1 MNHPAVTDHPRA
13 SRLHRGQGIWL
24 AFVILV
30 GLNLRPFLTS
40 SGTLARA
47 VSDGL
52 DMALANMAWLT
63 LLPMM
68 VMGLGAFCMPSI
80 RKTLSIRQV
89 VMVSLLILCL
99 GCALRWAV
107 PNGASLIAT
116 ALLCGA
122 GVAML
127 QAVMP
132 GIIKAQFPAHTAQVT
147 GVYSATLMGG
157 GALGAQITPL
167 ISELADSWR
176 IALAFWALPIGI
188 AMWIAW
194 KVVPRRGR
202 GVTGSLPSLDLLR
215 RPRTW
220 TLMLCFGLINGGY
233 ASLVTWLATFYQ
245 GHGWTTAA
253 SGALV
258 ALLSVA
264 QAVAAFLMPT
274 LAARNKDRRPWIWLA
289 LAFQLAG
296 FAAFA
301 YLPDTAPYLWGVI
314 IGIGL
319 GGCFSLVLLVALDH
333 FPDAARAGTLSA
345 LMQGGGFPIAALF
358 PMISA
363 WLFEIS
369 GDFNAA
375 WMLHGGLVVCVALL
389 AWRFKPSDYPR
400 VMRAGAARADADLPA

>member
-1 MNHPAVTDHPRA
+1 MTSSVSPRA
-13 SRLHRGQGIWL
+13 QGLWL

-40 SGTLARA
+40 SGTLARDVA
-47 VSDGL
+47 EGL
-52 DMALANMAWLT
+52 GMALGDMAWLT

-68 VMGLGAFCMPSI
+68 IMGLGAFCMPSV
-80 RKTLSIRQV
+80 RRVLSVRHV
-89 VMVSLLILCL
+89 VMVSLIILCL
-99 GCALRWAV
+99 GCALRWIV
-107 PNGASLIAT
+107 PNGLSLIST

-132 GIIKAQFPAHTAQVT
+132 GIIKEQFPNHIAQVT

-167 ISELADSWR
+167 VSALSDSWR
-176 IALAFWALPIGI
+176 IALAFWALPISV
-188 AMWIAW
+188 ALWIAW
-194 KVVPRRGR
+194 KVVPRAARGAA
-202 GVTGSLPSLDLLR
+202 GALPSLELLR

-220 TLMLCFGLINGGY
+220 SLMLCFGLINGGY

-245 GHGWTTAA
+245 DHGWSLAA
-253 SGALV
+253 SGTLV

-264 QAVAAFLMPT
+264 QAVAAFLLPT
-274 LAARNKDRRPWIWLA
+274 LAARNKDRRAWIWLA
-289 LAFQLAG
+289 LVFQLIG

-301 YLPDTAPYLWGVI
+301 WMADTAPYLWGVI

-333 FPDAARAGTLSA
+333 FGDAARAGTLSA
-345 LMQGGGFPIAALF
+345 LMQGGGFPIASLF

-363 WLFEIS
+363 WLREYS
-369 GDFNAA
+369 GGFNAA
-375 WMLHGGLVVCVALL
+375 WMLHCVLVLAVAVL
-389 AWRFKPSDYPR
+389 AWRFQPAHY
-400 VMRAGAARADADLPA
+400 ARIMKDERKA

>member
-1 MNHPAVTDHPRA
+1 MTTPVAPRPPGAHA
-13 SRLHRGQGIWL
+13 SQGLWL

-40 SGTLARA
+40 SGTLARDVA
-47 VSDGL
+47 KGL
-52 DMALANMAWLT
+52 GMELGEMAWLT

-68 VMGLGAFCMPSI
+68 IMGLGAFCMPSV
-80 RKTLSIRQV
+80 RRVLSVRHI
-89 VMVSLLILCL
+89 VMVSLIILCL
-99 GCALRWAV
+99 GCALRWIV
-107 PNGASLIAT
+107 PNGLSLIST

-132 GIIKAQFPAHTAQVT
+132 GIIKEQFPQHTAQVT

-157 GALGAQITPL
+157 GALGAQITPW
-167 ISELADSWR
+167 ISSLSDSWR
-176 IALAFWALPIGI
+176 VALAFWALPISV
-188 AMWIAW
+188 ALWIAW
-194 KVVPRRGR
+194 KVVPRVARG
-202 GVTGSLPSLDLLR
+202 GAAGLPSLALLR
-215 RPRTW
+215 LPRTW
-220 TLMLCFGLINGGY
+220 SLMLCFGLINGGY

-245 GHGWTTAA
+245 DHGWSAAA
-253 SGALV
+253 SGTLV

-264 QAVAAFLMPT
+264 QAVAAFLLPT
-274 LAARNKDRRPWIWLA
+274 LAARNKDRRGWIWLA

-301 YLPDTAPYLWGVI
+301 WIPDAAPYLWGII

-333 FPDAARAGTLSA
+333 FTDAARAGTLSA

-363 WLFEIS
+363 WLS
-369 GDFNAA
+369 DYTGGFNAA
-375 WMLHGGLVVCVALL
+375 WMLHCVLVLGVVVLT
-389 AWRFKPSDYPR
+389 WRFQPADYER
-400 VMRAGAARADADLPA
+400 VMQGKPRT

>member
-1 MNHPAVTDHPRA
+1 MTKPVAPRPPGAHA
-13 SRLHRGQGIWL
+13 SQGFWL

-40 SGTLARA
+40 SGTLARDVA
-47 VSDGL
+47 QGL
-52 DMALANMAWLT
+52 GMELGEMAWLT

-68 VMGLGAFCMPSI
+68 IMGLGAFCMPSV
-80 RKTLSIRQV
+80 RRVLSVRHI
-89 VMVSLLILCL
+89 VMVSLIILCL
-99 GCALRWAV
+99 GCALRWIV
-107 PNGASLIAT
+107 PNGLSLIST

-132 GIIKAQFPAHTAQVT
+132 GIIKEQFPQHTAQVT

-157 GALGAQITPL
+157 GALGAQITPW
-167 ISELADSWR
+167 ISTLSDSWR
-176 IALAFWALPIGI
+176 VALAFWALPISV
-188 AMWIAW
+188 ALWIAW
-194 KVVPRRGR
+194 KVVPRVARG
-202 GVTGSLPSLDLLR
+202 GAAGLPSLALLR
-215 RPRTW
+215 LPRTW
-220 TLMLCFGLINGGY
+220 SLMLCFGLINGGY

-245 GHGWTTAA
+245 DHGWSAAA
-253 SGALV
+253 SGTLV

-264 QAVAAFLMPT
+264 QAVAAFLLPT
-274 LAARNKDRRPWIWLA
+274 LAAKNKDRRGWIWLA
-289 LAFQLAG
+289 LGFQLAG

-301 YLPDTAPYLWGVI
+301 WIPDAAPYLWGII

-333 FPDAARAGTLSA
+333 FTDAARAGTLSA

-363 WLFEIS
+363 WLS
-369 GDFNAA
+369 DYTGGFNAA
-375 WMLHGGLVVCVALL
+375 WMLHCVLVLGVVVLT
-389 AWRFKPSDYPR
+389 WRFQPADYER
-400 VMRAGAARADADLPA
+400 VMQGKPRA

>member
-1 MNHPAVTDHPRA
+1 MTTPVAPRPPGAHA
-13 SRLHRGQGIWL
+13 SQGLWL

-40 SGTLARA
+40 SGTLARDVA
-47 VSDGL
+47 NGL
-52 DMALANMAWLT
+52 GMELGEMAWLT

-68 VMGLGAFCMPSI
+68 IMGLGAFCMPSV
-80 RKTLSIRQV
+80 RRVLSVRHI
-89 VMVSLLILCL
+89 VMVSLIILCL
-99 GCALRWAV
+99 GCALRWIV
-107 PNGASLIAT
+107 PNGLSLIST

-132 GIIKAQFPAHTAQVT
+132 GIIKEQFPQHTAQVT

-157 GALGAQITPL
+157 GALGAQITPW
-167 ISELADSWR
+167 ISSLSDSWR
-176 IALAFWALPIGI
+176 VALAFWALPISV
-188 AMWIAW
+188 ALWIAW
-194 KVVPRRGR
+194 KVVPRVARG
-202 GVTGSLPSLDLLR
+202 GAAGLPSLALLR
-215 RPRTW
+215 LPRTW
-220 TLMLCFGLINGGY
+220 SLMLCFGLINGGY

-245 GHGWTTAA
+245 DHGWSAAA
-253 SGALV
+253 SGTLV

-264 QAVAAFLMPT
+264 QAVAAFLLPT
-274 LAARNKDRRPWIWLA
+274 LAAKNKDRRGWIWLA

-301 YLPDTAPYLWGVI
+301 WIPDAAPYLWGII

-333 FPDAARAGTLSA
+333 FTDAARAGTLSA

-363 WLFEIS
+363 WLS
-369 GDFNAA
+369 DYTGGFNAA
-375 WMLHGGLVVCVALL
+375 WMLHCVLVLGVVVLT
-389 AWRFKPSDYPR
+389 WRFQPADYER
-400 VMRAGAARADADLPA
+400 VMQGKPRA

>member
-1 MNHPAVTDHPRA
+1 MTSSVSPRA
-13 SRLHRGQGIWL
+13 QGLWL

-40 SGTLARA
+40 SGTLARDVA
-47 VSDGL
+47 EGL
-52 DMALANMAWLT
+52 GMALGDMAWLT

-68 VMGLGAFCMPSI
+68 IMGLGAFCMPSV
-80 RKTLSIRQV
+80 RRVLSVRHV
-89 VMVSLLILCL
+89 VMVSLIILCL
-99 GCALRWAV
+99 GCALRWIV
-107 PNGASLIAT
+107 PNGLSLIST

-132 GIIKAQFPAHTAQVT
+132 GIIKEQFPNHIAQVT

-167 ISELADSWR
+167 VSALSDSWR
-176 IALAFWALPIGI
+176 IALAFWALPISV
-188 AMWIAW
+188 ALWIAW
-194 KVVPRRGR
+194 KVVPRAARGAA
-202 GVTGSLPSLDLLR
+202 GALPSLELLR

-220 TLMLCFGLINGGY
+220 SLMLCFGLINGGY

-245 GHGWTTAA
+245 DHGWSLAA
-253 SGALV
+253 SGTLV

-264 QAVAAFLMPT
+264 QAVAAFLLPT
-274 LAARNKDRRPWIWLA
+274 LAARNKDRRAWIWLA
-289 LAFQLAG
+289 LVFQLIG

-301 YLPDTAPYLWGVI
+301 WMPDTAPYLWGVI

-333 FPDAARAGTLSA
+333 FGDAARAGTLSA
-345 LMQGGGFPIAALF
+345 LMQGGGFPIASLF

-363 WLFEIS
+363 WLREYS
-369 GDFNAA
+369 GGFNAA
-375 WMLHGGLVVCVALL
+375 WMLHCVLVLAVAVL
-389 AWRFKPSDYPR
+389 AWRFQPAHY
-400 VMRAGAARADADLPA
+400 ARIMKDERKA

>member
-1 MNHPAVTDHPRA
+1 MTSSVSPRA
-13 SRLHRGQGIWL
+13 QGLWL

-40 SGTLARA
+40 SGTLARDVA
-47 VSDGL
+47 EGL
-52 DMALANMAWLT
+52 GMALGDMAWLT

-68 VMGLGAFCMPSI
+68 IMGLGAFCMPSV
-80 RKTLSIRQV
+80 RRVLSVRHV
-89 VMVSLLILCL
+89 VMVSLIILCL
-99 GCALRWAV
+99 GCALRWIV
-107 PNGASLIAT
+107 PNGLSLIST

-132 GIIKAQFPAHTAQVT
+132 GIIKEQFPNHIAQVT

-167 ISELADSWR
+167 VSALSDSWR
-176 IALAFWALPIGI
+176 IALAFWALPISV
-188 AMWIAW
+188 ALWIAW
-194 KVVPRRGR
+194 KVVPRAARGAA
-202 GVTGSLPSLDLLR
+202 GALPSLELLR

-220 TLMLCFGLINGGY
+220 SLMLCFGLINGGY

-245 GHGWTTAA
+245 DHGWSLAA
-253 SGALV
+253 SGTLV

-264 QAVAAFLMPT
+264 QAVAAFLLPT
-274 LAARNKDRRPWIWLA
+274 LAARNKDRRAWIWLA
-289 LAFQLAG
+289 LVFQLIG

-301 YLPDTAPYLWGVI
+301 WMPDTAPYLWGVI

-333 FPDAARAGTLSA
+333 FGDAARAGTLSA
-345 LMQGGGFPIAALF
+345 LMQGGGFPIASLF

-363 WLFEIS
+363 WLREYS
-369 GDFNAA
+369 GGFNAA
-375 WMLHGGLVVCVALL
+375 WMLHCVLVLAVAVL
-389 AWRFKPSDYPR
+389 AWLFQPAHY
-400 VMRAGAARADADLPA
+400 ARIMKDERKA

>member
-1 MNHPAVTDHPRA
+1 MTSSVSPRA
-13 SRLHRGQGIWL
+13 QGLWL

-40 SGTLARA
+40 SGTLARDVA
-47 VSDGL
+47 EGL
-52 DMALANMAWLT
+52 GMALGDMAWLT

-68 VMGLGAFCMPSI
+68 IMGLGAFCMPSV
-80 RKTLSIRQV
+80 RRVLSVRHV
-89 VMVSLLILCL
+89 VMVSLIILCL
-99 GCALRWAV
+99 GCALRWIV
-107 PNGASLIAT
+107 PNGLSLIST

-132 GIIKAQFPAHTAQVT
+132 GIIKEQFPNHIAQVT

-167 ISELADSWR
+167 VSALSDSWR
-176 IALAFWALPIGI
+176 IALAFWALPISV
-188 AMWIAW
+188 ALWIAW
-194 KVVPRRGR
+194 KVVPPAVRGAA
-202 GVTGSLPSLDLLR
+202 GALPSLELLR

-220 TLMLCFGLINGGY
+220 SLMLCFGLINGGY

-245 GHGWTTAA
+245 DHGWSLAA
-253 SGALV
+253 SGTLV

-264 QAVAAFLMPT
+264 QAVAAFLLPT
-274 LAARNKDRRPWIWLA
+274 LAARNKDRRAWIWLA
-289 LAFQLAG
+289 LVFQLIG

-301 YLPDTAPYLWGVI
+301 WMPDTAPYLWGVI

-333 FPDAARAGTLSA
+333 FGDAARAGTLSA
-345 LMQGGGFPIAALF
+345 LMQGGGFPIASLF

-363 WLFEIS
+363 WLREYS
-369 GDFNAA
+369 GGFNAA
-375 WMLHGGLVVCVALL
+375 WMLHCVLVLAVAVL
-389 AWRFKPSDYPR
+389 AWRFQPAHY
-400 VMRAGAARADADLPA
+400 ARIMKDERKA

>member
-1 MNHPAVTDHPRA
+1 MTSSVSPRA
-13 SRLHRGQGIWL
+13 QGLWL

-40 SGTLARA
+40 SGTLARDVA
-47 VSDGL
+47 EGL
-52 DMALANMAWLT
+52 GMALGDMAWLT

-68 VMGLGAFCMPSI
+68 IMGLGAFCMPSV
-80 RKTLSIRQV
+80 RRVLSVRHI
-89 VMVSLLILCL
+89 VMVSLIILCL
-99 GCALRWAV
+99 GCALRWIV
-107 PNGASLIAT
+107 PNGLSLIST

-132 GIIKAQFPAHTAQVT
+132 GIIKEQFPNHIAQVT

-167 ISELADSWR
+167 VSALSDSWR
-176 IALAFWALPIGI
+176 IALAFWALPISV
-188 AMWIAW
+188 ALWIAW
-194 KVVPRRGR
+194 KVVPRAVRGA
-202 GVTGSLPSLDLLR
+202 GGALPSLELLR

-220 TLMLCFGLINGGY
+220 SLMLCFGLINGGY

-245 GHGWTTAA
+245 DHGWSLAA
-253 SGALV
+253 SGTLV

-264 QAVAAFLMPT
+264 QAVAAFLLPT
-274 LAARNKDRRPWIWLA
+274 LAARNKDRRAWIWLA
-289 LAFQLAG
+289 LVFQLIG

-301 YLPDTAPYLWGVI
+301 WVPDMAPYLWGVI

-333 FPDAARAGTLSA
+333 FGDAARAGTLSA
-345 LMQGGGFPIAALF
+345 LMQGGGFPIASLF

-363 WLFEIS
+363 WLREYS
-369 GDFNAA
+369 GGFNAA
-375 WMLHGGLVVCVALL
+375 WMLHCVLVLAVAVL
-389 AWRFKPSDYPR
+389 AWRFQPAHY
-400 VMRAGAARADADLPA
+400 ARIMKDERKA

>member
-1 MNHPAVTDHPRA
+1 MTTPVAPRLPGAHA
-13 SRLHRGQGIWL
+13 SQGLWL

-40 SGTLARA
+40 SGTLARDVA
-47 VSDGL
+47 SGL
-52 DMALANMAWLT
+52 GMELGEMAWLT

-68 VMGLGAFCMPSI
+68 IMGLGAFCMPSV
-80 RKTLSIRQV
+80 RRLLSVRHI
-89 VMVSLLILCL
+89 VMVSLIILCL
-99 GCALRWAV
+99 GCALRWIV
-107 PNGASLIAT
+107 PNGGSLIST

-127 QAVMP
+127 QAVVP
-132 GIIKAQFPAHTAQVT
+132 GIIKEQFPQHTAQVT

-157 GALGAQITPL
+157 GALGAQITPWVSSL
-167 ISELADSWR
+167 FDSWR
-176 IALAFWALPIGI
+176 VALAFWALPISV
-188 AMWIAW
+188 ALWIAW
-194 KVVPRRGR
+194 KVVPRVARG
-202 GVTGSLPSLDLLR
+202 GAAGLPSLALLR
-215 RPRTW
+215 LPRTW
-220 TLMLCFGLINGGY
+220 SLMLCFGLINGGY

-245 GHGWTTAA
+245 DHGWSPAA
-253 SGALV
+253 SGTLV

-274 LAARNKDRRPWIWLA
+274 LAARNKDRRGWIWLA

-301 YLPDTAPYLWGVI
+301 WIPDAAPYLWGVI

-333 FPDAARAGTLSA
+333 FTDAARAGTLSA

-363 WLFEIS
+363 WLS
-369 GDFNAA
+369 DYTGGFNAA
-375 WMLHGGLVVCVALL
+375 WMLHCVLVLGVVVLT
-389 AWRFKPSDYPR
+389 WRFQPADYERLMQGKPR
-400 VMRAGAARADADLPA
+400 V

>member
-1 MNHPAVTDHPRA
+1 MTSSVSPRA
-13 SRLHRGQGIWL
+13 QGLWL

-40 SGTLARA
+40 SGTLARDVA
-47 VSDGL
+47 EGL
-52 DMALANMAWLT
+52 GMALGDMAWLT

-68 VMGLGAFCMPSI
+68 IMGLGAFCMPSV
-80 RKTLSIRQV
+80 RRVLSVRHV
-89 VMVSLLILCL
+89 VMVSLIILCL
-99 GCALRWAV
+99 GCALRWIV
-107 PNGASLIAT
+107 PNGLSLIST

-132 GIIKAQFPAHTAQVT
+132 GIIKEQFPNHIAQVT

-167 ISELADSWR
+167 VSALSDSWR
-176 IALAFWALPIGI
+176 IALAFWALPISV
-188 AMWIAW
+188 ALWIAW
-194 KVVPRRGR
+194 KVVPRAARGAA
-202 GVTGSLPSLDLLR
+202 GALPSLELLR

-220 TLMLCFGLINGGY
+220 SLMLCFGLINGGY

-245 GHGWTTAA
+245 DHGWSLTA
-253 SGALV
+253 SGTLV

-264 QAVAAFLMPT
+264 QAVAAFLLPT
-274 LAARNKDRRPWIWLA
+274 LAARNKDRRAWIWLA
-289 LAFQLAG
+289 LVFQLIG

-301 YLPDTAPYLWGVI
+301 WMPDTAPYLWGVI

-333 FPDAARAGTLSA
+333 FGDAARAGTLSA
-345 LMQGGGFPIAALF
+345 LMQGGGFPIASLF

-363 WLFEIS
+363 WLREYS
-369 GDFNAA
+369 GGFNAA
-375 WMLHGGLVVCVALL
+375 WMLHCVLVLAVAVL
-389 AWRFKPSDYPR
+389 AWRFQPAHY
-400 VMRAGAARADADLPA
+400 ARIMKDERKT

>member
-1 MNHPAVTDHPRA
+1 MTSSVSPRA
-13 SRLHRGQGIWL
+13 QGLWL

-40 SGTLARA
+40 SGTLARDVA
-47 VSDGL
+47 EGL
-52 DMALANMAWLT
+52 GMALGDMAWLT

-68 VMGLGAFCMPSI
+68 IMGLGAFCMPSV
-80 RKTLSIRQV
+80 RRVLSVRHI
-89 VMVSLLILCL
+89 VMVSLIILCL
-99 GCALRWAV
+99 GCALRWIV
-107 PNGASLIAT
+107 PNGLSLIST

-132 GIIKAQFPAHTAQVT
+132 GIIKEQFPNHIAQVT

-167 ISELADSWR
+167 VSALSDSWR
-176 IALAFWALPIGI
+176 IALAFWALPISV
-188 AMWIAW
+188 ALWIAW
-194 KVVPRRGR
+194 KVVPRAVRGA
-202 GVTGSLPSLDLLR
+202 GGALPSLELLR

-220 TLMLCFGLINGGY
+220 SLMLCFGLINGGY

-245 GHGWTTAA
+245 DHGWSLAA
-253 SGALV
+253 SGTLV

-264 QAVAAFLMPT
+264 QAVAAFLLPT
-274 LAARNKDRRPWIWLA
+274 LAARNKDRRAWIWLA
-289 LAFQLAG
+289 LVFQLIG

-301 YLPDTAPYLWGVI
+301 WMPDTAPYLWGVI

-333 FPDAARAGTLSA
+333 FGDAARAGTLSA
-345 LMQGGGFPIAALF
+345 LMQGGGFPIASLF

-363 WLFEIS
+363 WLREYS
-369 GDFNAA
+369 GGFNAA
-375 WMLHGGLVVCVALL
+375 WMLHCVLVLAVAVL
-389 AWRFKPSDYPR
+389 AWRFQPAHY
-400 VMRAGAARADADLPA
+400 ARIMKDERKA

>member
-1 MNHPAVTDHPRA
+1 MTSSVSPRA
-13 SRLHRGQGIWL
+13 QGLWL

-40 SGTLARA
+40 SGTLARDVA
-47 VSDGL
+47 EGL
-52 DMALANMAWLT
+52 GMALGDMAWLT

-68 VMGLGAFCMPSI
+68 IMGLGAFCMPSV
-80 RKTLSIRQV
+80 RRVLSVRHV
-89 VMVSLLILCL
+89 VMVSLIILCL
-99 GCALRWAV
+99 GCALRWIV
-107 PNGASLIAT
+107 PNGLSLIST

-132 GIIKAQFPAHTAQVT
+132 GIIKEQFPNHIAQVT

-167 ISELADSWR
+167 VSALSDSWR
-176 IALAFWALPIGI
+176 IALAFWALPISV
-188 AMWIAW
+188 ALWIAW
-194 KVVPRRGR
+194 KVVPRAARGAA
-202 GVTGSLPSLDLLR
+202 GALPSLELLR

-220 TLMLCFGLINGGY
+220 SLMLCFGLINGGY

-245 GHGWTTAA
+245 DHGWSLAA
-253 SGALV
+253 SGTLV

-264 QAVAAFLMPT
+264 QAVAAFLLPT
-274 LAARNKDRRPWIWLA
+274 LAARNKDRRAWIWLA
-289 LAFQLAG
+289 LVFQLIG

-301 YLPDTAPYLWGVI
+301 WMPDTAPYLWGVI

-333 FPDAARAGTLSA
+333 FGDAARAGTLSA
-345 LMQGGGFPIAALF
+345 LMQGGGFPIASLF

-363 WLFEIS
+363 WLREYS
-369 GDFNAA
+369 GGFNAA
-375 WMLHGGLVVCVALL
+375 WMLHCVLVLAVAVL
-389 AWRFKPSDYPR
+389 AWRFQPANY
-400 VMRAGAARADADLPA
+400 ARIMKDERKA